1 MCNKFAILLLQC
13 EFDTADSPTSIR
25 HQLSLA
31 APPSVRLAPAS
42 GQLTAVQGE
51 DAELGCEAGGRPPA
65 RVTWHRGQHSA
76 KGQASSTPLSSGA
89 VLPLTN
95 LTRHHEGLYTC
106 VADNGVGGPVIQTIA
121 LTIACK
127 HNCARSI
134 YTK

>member
-1 MCNKFAILLLQC
+1 MQC

-65 RVTWHRGQHSA
+65 RVTWYKGRAGNEGSRSFHNYGEGPYWGLLLVESTNKHQHFH
-76 KGQASSTPLSSGA
+76 T
-89 VLPLTN
+89 
-95 LTRHHEGLYTC
+95 
-106 VADNGVGGPVIQTIA
+106 
-121 LTIACK
+121 
-127 HNCARSI
+127 
-134 YTK
+134 